1 MKKTSLFNIHV
12 KSNAKMVPFAGFNM
26 PVQFEGVNA
35 EHLQVRNSVGIF
47 DVSHMGEFL
56 VQGENATSFLN
67 YICSNDILLMSNG
80 KAQYNCL
87 TNPNGGV
94 IDDSIV
100 YKFSSNNYMI
110 VVNASNIEKD
120 WNWINKQNIN
130 FNNKLTNI
138 SDSTSLLAVQ
148 GPKANEVI
156 QKLVDF
162 DLSQLKSYSFVKS
175 DIKEIKEVIISTTG
189 YTGSGGVE
197 LYVNNIDAINLYNLL
212 IETGEYLGIKPIGL
226 AARDTLR
233 LEMGY
238 CLYGNDIDDTI
249 NPIEAGLKWATK
261 TNKDFIGKKSILN
274 SIENGIEKK
283 LIGFVLN
290 ERGIPRKGYKIFDSK
305 QNEIGVVTSG
315 TMSPVLKK
323 GIGMGY
329 VKFSNAKLGSQILI
343 QIRNK
348 YIKSEIVKPPFIK

>member
-26 PVQFEGVNA
+26 PVQFEGVNI
-35 EHLQVRNSVGIF
+35 EHLKVRNSVGIF

-56 VQGENATSFLN
+56 IDGDNATEFLN

-87 TNPNGGV
+87 INHSGGI

-100 YKFSSNNYMI
+100 YKFGSNSYMI
-110 VVNASNIEKD
+110 VVNASNIDKD
-120 WNWINKQNIN
+120 WDWILEQNIK

-138 SDSTSLLAVQ
+138 SDSTSLLALQ
-148 GPKANEVI
+148 GPKANEVL
-156 QKLVDF
+156 QKLIDF
-162 DLSQLKSYSFVKS
+162 DLSELTSYSFIKN
-175 DIKEIKEVIISTTG
+175 DIKEIKGVIISTTG

-197 LYVNNIDAINLYNLL
+197 LYVNNKDAVKLYNLL
-212 IETGEYLGIKPIGL
+212 IKTGEYLGIKPIGL

-238 CLYGNDIDDTI
+238 CLYGNDINDTT

-261 TNKDFIGKKSILN
+261 TNKDFIGIKHILN
-274 SIENGIEKK
+274 TIENGTEKK

-290 ERGIPRKGYKIFDSK
+290 ERGIPRKGYRIFDSD
-305 QNEIGVVTSG
+305 QNEIGLVTSG
-315 TMSPVLKK
+315 TMSPILKK

-329 VKFSNAKLGSQILI
+329 VKSYESKLGNKIFI

-348 YIKSEIVKPPFIK
+348 YVKSEIVKPPFIK

>member
-1 MKKTSLFNIHV
+1 MKKTSLFDIHV

-26 PVQFEGVNA
+26 PVQFEGVNI
-35 EHLQVRNSVGIF
+35 EHLKVRNSVGIF

-56 VQGENATSFLN
+56 IDGENASEFLN

-87 TNPNGGV
+87 INHSGGI

-100 YKFSSNNYMI
+100 YKFGSNSYMI
-110 VVNASNIEKD
+110 VVNASNIDKD
-120 WNWINKQNIN
+120 WDWILEQNIK

-138 SDSTSLLAVQ
+138 SDSTSLLALQ
-148 GPKANEVI
+148 GPKANEVL
-156 QKLVDF
+156 QKLIDF
-162 DLSQLKSYSFVKS
+162 DLSELTSYSFIKN
-175 DIKEIKEVIISTTG
+175 DIKEIKGVIISTTG

-197 LYVNNIDAINLYNLL
+197 LYVNNKDAVKLYNLL
-212 IETGEYLGIKPIGL
+212 IKTGEYLGIKPIGL

-238 CLYGNDIDDTI
+238 CLYGNDINDTT

-261 TNKDFIGKKSILN
+261 TNKDFIGIKHILN
-274 SIENGIEKK
+274 TIENGTEKK

-290 ERGIPRKGYKIFDSK
+290 ERGIPRKGYKIFDSD
-305 QNEIGVVTSG
+305 QNEIGLVTSG
-315 TMSPVLKK
+315 TMSPILKK

-329 VKFSNAKLGSQILI
+329 VKSYESKLGNKIFI

-348 YIKSEIVKPPFIK
+348 YVKSEIVKPPFIK

>member
-1 MKKTSLFNIHV
+1 MKKTSLFDIHV

-56 VQGENATSFLN
+56 VEGENATSFLN
-67 YICSNDILLMSNG
+67 YICSNDILLMSDG

-138 SDSTSLLAVQ
+138 SNNTSLLAVQ

-162 DLSQLKSYSFVKS
+162 DLSQLKSYSFIKN

-197 LYVNNIDAINLYNLL
+197 LYVNNIDAIKLYNLL

-249 NPIEAGLKWATK
+249 SPIEA
-261 TNKDFIGKKSILN
+261 
-274 SIENGIEKK
+274 
-283 LIGFVLN
+283 
-290 ERGIPRKGYKIFDSK
+290 R
-305 QNEIGVVTSG
+305 
-315 TMSPVLKK
+315 
-323 GIGMGY
+323 
-329 VKFSNAKLGSQILI
+329 
-343 QIRNK
+343 
-348 YIKSEIVKPPFIK
+348 

>member
-1 MKKTSLFNIHV
+1 MKKTSLFDIHV
-12 KSNAKMVPFAGFNM
+12 KYNAKMVPFAGFNM

-35 EHLQVRNSVGIF
+35 EHLKVRNSVGIF

-56 VQGENATSFLN
+56 VEGDNATEFLN
-67 YICSNDILLMSNG
+67 YICSNDILLMSDG
-80 KAQYNCL
+80 KAQYNCII
-87 TNPNGGV
+87 NYNGGI

-100 YKFSSNNYMI
+100 YKFSSNSYMI
-110 VVNASNIEKD
+110 VVNASNIDKD
-120 WNWINKQNIN
+120 WNWIVEQNIK

-138 SDSTSLLAVQ
+138 SDNTSLLALQ
-148 GPKANEVI
+148 GPKANEVL

-162 DLSQLKSYSFVKS
+162 DLNQLENYSFIKI

-197 LYVNNIDAINLYNLL
+197 LYVNNEDVVRLYNLL
-212 IETGEYLGIKPIGL
+212 IETGEYLDIKPIGL

-238 CLYGNDIDDTI
+238 CLYGNDINDLT

-261 TNKDFIGKKSILN
+261 TNKDFIGKKHILN
-274 SIENGIEKK
+274 TIEKGTENK
-283 LIGFVLN
+283 LIGFILK
-290 ERGIPRKGYKIFDSK
+290 ERGIPRNGYKIFDSE
-305 QNEIGVVTSG
+305 QNEIGQVTSG
-315 TMSPVLKK
+315 TMSPILKK

-329 VKFSNAKLGSQILI
+329 VKTSKGKLGTEILI

-348 YIKSEIVKPPFIK
+348 YVKSEIIKPPFI

>member
-1 MKKTSLFNIHV
+1 
-12 KSNAKMVPFAGFNM
+12 
-26 PVQFEGVNA
+26 
-35 EHLQVRNSVGIF
+35 
-47 DVSHMGEFL
+47 MGEFL
-56 VQGENATSFLN
+56 VEGENATSFLN
-67 YICSNDILLMSNG
+67 YICSNDILLMSDG
-80 KAQYNCL
+80 KAQYNCI

-138 SDSTSLLAVQ
+138 SDNTSLLAVQ

-162 DLSQLKSYSFVKS
+162 DLSQLKSYSFIKN
-175 DIKEIKEVIISTTG
+175 DIKEIKKVIISTTG

-197 LYVNNIDAINLYNLL
+197 LYVNNIDAIKLYNLL

-249 NPIEAGLKWATK
+249 SPIEAGLKWATK
-261 TNKDFIGKKSILN
+261 INKDFIGKKHILN
-274 SIENGIEKK
+274 SIKNGIEKK
-283 LIGFVLN
+283 IIGFVLN

-329 VKFSNAKLGSQILI
+329 VKFPNEKLGSQILI

-348 YIKSEIVKPPFIK
+348 FVKSEIVKPPFIK